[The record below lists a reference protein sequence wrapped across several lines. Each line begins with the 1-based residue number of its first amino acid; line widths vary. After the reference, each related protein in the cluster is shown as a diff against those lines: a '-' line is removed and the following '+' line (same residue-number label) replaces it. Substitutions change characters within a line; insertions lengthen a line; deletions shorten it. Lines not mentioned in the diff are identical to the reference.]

1 MGKIAEALKANLQ
14 KVAQS
19 DARSLRQIDQELAK
33 ASSLA
38 SQNSISG
45 SPRLNQLLGKGSF
58 EKQTIKTLKGLCKE
72 NGIGPYSKL
81 NKSGLCKL
89 LNANGIV
96 APPPPLESLTK
107 KELIN
112 IIKSLAS

>member
-1 MGKIAEALKANLQ
+1 MATF
-14 KVAQS
+14 S
-19 DARSLRQIDQELAK
+19 RQ
-33 ASSLA
+33 
-38 SQNSISG
+38 G
-45 SPRLNQLLGKGSF
+45 SEQGPNVLNQLLGKGSF

>member
-1 MGKIAEALKANLQ
+1 MGKIAEALKANLK

-19 DARSLRQIDQELAK
+19 DARSLRQIDQELTR

-38 SQNSISG
+38 SQSSISG
-45 SPRLNQLLGKGSF
+45 SPPLNQLLGKGSF

-89 LNANGIV
+89 LSSNGVV
-96 APPPPLESLTK
+96 APPPPLESFTK

-112 IIKSLAS
+112 IIMSLTT

>member
-38 SQNSISG
+38 SQSSISG
-45 SPRLNQLLGKGSF
+45 SPPLNQLLGKGSF
-58 EKQTIKTLKGLCKE
+58 EKQTVKTLKSLCKE

-89 LNANGIV
+89 LTSNGIV